1 MNKCLT
7 IILLEVLDIA
17 IMIKPNKME
26 NLTQKRNQLEQL
38 LIEKA
43 MNDEAFRKELIAD
56 PKGTIEKETGM
67 KLPDNFNVKVLEENP
82 QSFFLVLPATVQPG
96 SEDELS
102 EAELE
107 MVSGGWGGVAG
118 IDPEKSPTGISSPL
132 SASLLM

>member
-1 MNKCLT
+1 
-7 IILLEVLDIA
+7 
-17 IMIKPNKME
+17 MIKPNKME

-56 PKGTIEKETGM
+56 PKGTIEKETSM
-67 KLPDNFNVKVLEENP
+67 KLPEAFNVKVLEENP
-82 QSFFLVLPATVQPG
+82 QSFFLILPAMVQPG

-107 MVSGGWGGVAG
+107 MVSGGWGPGFTPKPDAG
-118 IDPEKSPTGISSPL
+118 GSPITVTFN
-132 SASLLM
+132 